1 MVLAHLEGQE
11 GTQTHK
17 GHGKCAGGR
26 GQEPLLTA
34 SSQFSQDKEG
44 AEVTTE
50 TVKASHQEL
59 WVTTGLGVPG
69 IPSTHRV
76 PGTRPH
82 ALQASAPCTSLA
94 GPLEGGQKTPFYRW
108 ENRVTER
115 QMAPRSP
122 ALGSGL
128 GHEPRWL
135 HLPLRGPT
143 RHLRPWAQ

>member
-1 MVLAHLEGQE
+1 MVLAHLGGQE

-50 TVKASHQEL
+50 TVKASHQEI
-59 WVTTGLGVPG
+59 WVTTGLGIPG

-94 GPLEGGQKTPFYRW
+94 GPLEGARRPHFTDGKTKSQK
-108 ENRVTER
+108 
-115 QMAPRSP
+115 
-122 ALGSGL
+122 GK
-128 GHEPRWL
+128 
-135 HLPLRGPT
+135 
-143 RHLRPWAQ
+143 